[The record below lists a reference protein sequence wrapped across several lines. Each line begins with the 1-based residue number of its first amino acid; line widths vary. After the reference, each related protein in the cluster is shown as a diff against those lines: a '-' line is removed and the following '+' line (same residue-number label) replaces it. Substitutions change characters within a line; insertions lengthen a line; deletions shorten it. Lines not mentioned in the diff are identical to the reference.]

1 MEYLYKIGMAHAA
14 ELLILAFL
22 AITFLQSS
30 YDKIS
35 DWKGNLAFL
44 TDHFKETLFK
54 NTVPFLLSIILIF
67 EIVVGLFSIIGIV
80 MIYVNQN
87 TFMAYLA
94 CVLAAK
100 VLLLLLFGQRI
111 AKDYA
116 GAMTIAVYFIVAI
129 IGVILLK

>member
-1 MEYLYKIGMAHAA
+1 MEYLYKISMAHAA
-14 ELLILAFL
+14 ELLILGFL
-22 AITFLQSS
+22 AITFLQSG

-35 DWKGNLAFL
+35 DWKGNLSFL

-67 EIVVGLFSIIGIV
+67 EIVVGFLSIIGIV

-100 VLLLLLFGQRI
+100 VLLVLLFGQRV

>member
-14 ELLILAFL
+14 ELLILGFL
-22 AITFLQSS
+22 AITFLQSG

-35 DWKGNLAFL
+35 DWKGNSSFL
-44 TDHFKETLFK
+44 SEHFKETFLK
-54 NTVPFLLSIILIF
+54 NYSDALLLILLIL
-67 EIVVGLFSIIGIV
+67 EVLVGLLALVGIV
-80 MIYVNQN
+80 MIYVAQD
-87 TFMAYLA
+87 TFIGLLA

-100 VLLLLLFGQRI
+100 VLLALLFGQRL

-129 IGVILLK
+129 IGVILFN

>member
-1 MEYLYKIGMAHAA
+1 MEYLYKVGMAHAA

-22 AITFLQSS
+22 AITFLQSG

-44 TDHFKETLFK
+44 TDHFKETFFK
-54 NTVPFLLSIILIF
+54 NAVPFLLSIILIF
-67 EIVVGLFSIIGIV
+67 EIIVGLLSITGIV

-87 TFMAYLA
+87 TFIAFLA

-100 VLLLLLFGQRI
+100 VLLILLFGQRI

>member
-14 ELLILAFL
+14 EILILGFL
-22 AITFLQSS
+22 AITFLQSG

-44 TDHFKETLFK
+44 TDHFKETFLK
-54 NTVPFLLSIILIF
+54 NTVPFLLSVILIF
-67 EIVVGLFSIIGIV
+67 EMIVGILSIIGIV

-100 VLLLLLFGQRI
+100 VLLILLFGQRV